1 MNAFEFP
8 VGECL
13 LGLVGAA
20 AGMDLHT
27 RRIPNVLVL
36 IGLALALAVQW
47 GLHGAV
53 DGSGRWI
60 LGLLTGGGLFLPFY
74 LLRGMGAGDVK
85 LMAAVG
91 AFVEPEMAMQI
102 AFMTWVIGGIWALAV
117 VVFRG
122 AVKSV
127 GANMLA
133 MLLSRGGQ
141 YGSLPVTT
149 KGAALPSVGSLP
161 YGVAIA
167 LGTLSI
173 MFMHAARVIG

>member
-8 VGECL
+8 VGACL
-13 LGLVGAA
+13 FGLVAAA

-36 IGLALALAVQW
+36 IGLVLALAVQW
-47 GLHGAV
+47 ALHGAAE
-53 DGSGRWI
+53 GIHRWM
-60 LGLLTGGGLFLPFY
+60 LGLLTGGGLFFPLY

-91 AFVEPEMAMQI
+91 AFVGPEI
-102 AFMTWVIGGIWALAV
+102 ALEIVLVTCVIGGVWALAV
-117 VVFRG
+117 VAFRG

-127 GANMLA
+127 GTNMLA
-133 MLLSRGGQ
+133 ILLSRGGQ
-141 YGSLPVTT
+141 SGSLSGTT

-167 LGTLSI
+167 VGTLGV
-173 MFMHAARVIG
+173 MFVHTAQGIG

>member
-8 VGECL
+8 VGACL

-20 AGMDLHT
+20 AGMDLHA

-36 IGLALALAVQW
+36 VGLALAFAVQW
-47 GLHGAV
+47 ILHGAGE
-53 DGSGRWI
+53 GSHRWI
-60 LGLLTGGGLFLPFY
+60 LGLLTGGGLFFPLY

-91 AFVEPEMAMQI
+91 AFVGPEPALEI
-102 AFMTWVIGGIWALAV
+102 VLVTCVIGGVWALAA
-117 VVFRG
+117 VVFKG

-127 GANMLA
+127 GTNMLA
-133 MLLSRGGQ
+133 ILLSRGGQ
-141 YGSLPVTT
+141 CGSLFETG
-149 KGAALPSVGSLP
+149 KGAAPPSVGSLP

-173 MFMHAARVIG
+173 MFLRTRLIIG

>member
-1 MNAFEFP
+1 MNAFEYP
-8 VGECL
+8 VGTCL

-20 AGMDLHT
+20 AGMDLHE

-36 IGLALALAVQW
+36 VGLALAFAVQW
-47 GLHGAV
+47 SLHGAGV
-53 DGSGRWI
+53 GSQRWI
-60 LGLLTGGGLFLPFY
+60 LGLLTGGGLFFPLY

-91 AFVEPEMAMQI
+91 AFVGPEPALEI
-102 AFMTWVIGGIWALAV
+102 VLVTCVIGGVWALAA
-117 VVFRG
+117 VVFKG

-127 GANMLA
+127 GTNMVA
-133 MLLSRGGQ
+133 ILLSRGGQ
-141 YGSLPVTT
+141 CGSLFETK
-149 KGAALPSVGSLP
+149 KGAAPPSVGSLP

-173 MFMHAARVIG
+173 MILHTGQGIG